1 MCKGEVFES
10 EARVNEKRK
19 TRGMCAYRLV
29 QSHGSSEQSLIRDD
43 EEYVYYIGK
52 KRMKHEF
59 YSAHRIDKTHRFR
72 FFLFTG
78 KMSDEEV
85 IRRRL
90 LIDGDGIGD
99 DRRINILLK
108 SFIKWANSPDVD
120 NTLHERMLSQLAQ
133 CEFAQRKSRLVS
145 SMSQEELKSYEQL
158 SKEIEIQIE
167 DAKQDIEKTKAELQ
181 DAKRVR
187 KNRIEYDVLAKVIN
201 EQPDRVETNLKLAT
215 LREELGKLK
224 EKSEQLEH
232 KLEMRRKQFHVL
244 ISSIHSLQGM
254 LDECDEIMDISLEN
268 YEDPDTSTPM
278 KSETS

>member
-1 MCKGEVFES
+1 
-10 EARVNEKRK
+10 
-19 TRGMCAYRLV
+19 
-29 QSHGSSEQSLIRDD
+29 
-43 EEYVYYIGK
+43 
-52 KRMKHEF
+52 
-59 YSAHRIDKTHRFR
+59 
-72 FFLFTG
+72 
-78 KMSDEEV
+78 MSDEEV

-90 LIDGDGIGD
+90 LIDGDGTGD
-99 DRRINILLK
+99 DRRITILLK
-108 SFIKWANSPDVD
+108 SFIKWVNSSDVD
-120 NTLHERMLSQLAQ
+120 TTLHERMLSQLAQ

-145 SMSQEELKSYEQL
+145 NMSQEELKSYEQL

-167 DAKQDIEKTKAELQ
+167 EAKRDIEKTKAELQ

-254 LDECDEIMDISLEN
+254 LDEGDEEIMDVSLEN
-268 YEDPDTSTPM
+268 YEDTVAPVKTDAS
-278 KSETS
+278 

>member
-1 MCKGEVFES
+1 
-10 EARVNEKRK
+10 
-19 TRGMCAYRLV
+19 
-29 QSHGSSEQSLIRDD
+29 
-43 EEYVYYIGK
+43 
-52 KRMKHEF
+52 
-59 YSAHRIDKTHRFR
+59 
-72 FFLFTG
+72 
-78 KMSDEEV
+78 MSDEEV

-90 LIDGDGIGD
+90 LIDGDGTGD
-99 DRRINILLK
+99 DRRINMLLK
-108 SFIKWANSPDVD
+108 SFIKWINSPDLD

-145 SMSQEELKSYEQL
+145 NMSQEELKSYEQL

-167 DAKQDIEKTKAELQ
+167 EAKRNIEKTKTELQ

-215 LREELGKLK
+215 LREELDKLK

-254 LDECDEIMDISLEN
+254 LNERNEEIMDVSLEN
-268 YEDPDTSTPM
+268 YDDADTAMPS
-278 KSETS
+278 KAEVS